1 MSSIKNMI
9 HSVKGKYQSRKAAKQ
24 NRQPNPRVIKT
35 VAHLNKYSLIYHG
48 ILACLLCFVIE
59 CISRRSFLSALTFV
73 GGHTAA
79 YLYNSF
85 IIFTSLSLAYLVRR
99 RALVRLLVSGFW
111 LFLGTVNGCILAK
124 RVTPFGFTDL
134 KCLSDLFEMKNTNYF
149 TATEAILVVCVV
161 GVFLAFCIWMFVKGP
176 KFQGPTHKYLSP
188 LFVAAICLLLPLTTK
203 AAQSTNIVA
212 SYFSNIAQGYENYGF
227 VYGFSSSVVDRGM
240 SKPENYS
247 QETVE
252 EIQTAVNAAKKETT
266 VTSEDAPNIIV
277 VLLES
282 FIDPYDVNFLEFSED
297 PVPNFRNLYNNYS
310 SGYLTVPVVGAGT
323 ANTEFEVL
331 TGMSLQYFGT
341 GEYPYKTTLKKTDCE
356 SIASDLSA
364 IGYGT
369 HVVHNNGGNFYS
381 RANAFSMMGFDTFT
395 SKECMNIQEYT
406 PLGDWPTDDILINET
421 IKAMDATPDQADLVY
436 TITVQG
442 HGDYPTE
449 KILTNPEIK
458 VSGAADEA
466 TNNSWEYYVNMIHE
480 VDKFIANLID
490 EVSKRDEKTMIVMFG
505 DHLPTM
511 GLEESDMAAGD
522 IFKTKYITWNN
533 FGLEKQDADLT
544 SYQLLAN
551 TMDQLGIH
559 EGTLFTAHQTLTD
572 SETYINDIEQLQ
584 YDLLYGERYA
594 YNGEDKYPASDLVMG
609 IDDVTISNIWNTTDG
624 RVCISGSNFT
634 PWTKIYVN
642 GTKVSTTFISS
653 SMLRIRGESVADG
666 DTITANIVGSSST
679 IFRTSNEMTYH
690 APELSTETETPAD
703 TGSDEITAPLPG
715 VSIDPD
721 IEAALKGSAEA
732 TVQ

>member
-9 HSVKGKYQSRKAAKQ
+9 YSIKGKYQTRRTARQ
-24 NRQPNPRVIKT
+24 NRQPNPRLKKA

-48 ILACLLCFVIE
+48 ILACLLCFAIE

-252 EIQTAVNAAKKETT
+252 EIQTTVNTAKKETT
-266 VTSEDAPNIIV
+266 VTAEDAPNIIV

-297 PVPNFRNLYNNYS
+297 PVPNFHNLYNNYS

-323 ANTEFEVL
+323 ANTEFEIL

-406 PLGDWPTDDILINET
+406 PLGDWPTDDILISET

-458 VSGAADEA
+458 VSGAADEGA
-466 TNNSWEYYVNMIHE
+466 NNSWEYYVNMIHE

-511 GLEESDMAAGD
+511 GLDESDMAAGD

-559 EGTLFTAHQTLTD
+559 EGTLFTAHQTLKD
-572 SETYINDIEQLQ
+572 SETYSEDIEQLQ
-584 YDLLYGERYA
+584 YDLLYGARYA
-594 YNGEDKYPASDLVMG
+594 YSGEDKYPASDLVMG
-609 IDDVTISNIWNTTDG
+609 IDDVVISNIWNTADG
-624 RVCISGSNFT
+624 KIYVSGSNFT

-642 GTKVSTTFISS
+642 GIKVPTSFISS
-653 SMLRIRGESVADG
+653 SMLRISGDNAKDG

-679 IFRTSNEMTYH
+679 IFRTSNELTYS
-690 APELSTETETPAD
+690 APEQSTETETPAD
-703 TGSDEITAPLPG
+703 TGSDAITPPLTG

-721 IEAALKGSAEA
+721 IEAALKDSIENS
-732 TVQ
+732 TK

>member
-9 HSVKGKYQSRKAAKQ
+9 HTMKGKHEAHKKRQQ
-24 NRQPNPRVIKT
+24 NRQPNPRMEKA
-35 VAHLNKYSLIYHG
+35 VAHLNKYSLIYHA
-48 ILACLLCFVIE
+48 ILACVLCFTIE
-59 CISRRSFLSALTFV
+59 CISRRSFVSALTFV

-99 RALVRLLVSGFW
+99 RALVRLLVGGFW
-111 LFLGTVNGCILAK
+111 IFLGTVNGCILAK

-149 TATEAILVVCVV
+149 TAKEAILVVCVV
-161 GVFLAFCIWMFVKGP
+161 SAFLAFCIWMFVKGP
-176 KFQGPTHKYLSP
+176 KFKGNTHKYLTP
-188 LFVAAICLLLPLTTK
+188 LFVAASCLLLPLTTK

-247 QETVE
+247 KETVE
-252 EIQTAVNAAKKETT
+252 EIQANVNAAKEETT
-266 VTSEDAPNIIV
+266 VTAEDAPNIIL

-297 PVPNFRNLYNNYS
+297 PVPNFHNLYNNFS

-356 SIASDLSA
+356 SIASNLSS

-395 SKECMNIQEYT
+395 SKECMNIREYT
-406 PLGDWPTDDILINET
+406 PLGDWPTDDILIRET

-449 KILTNPEIK
+449 KILTNPEIR
-458 VSGAADEA
+458 VSGAADEG

-511 GLEESDMAAGD
+511 GLEDTDMAAGD

-533 FGLEKQDADLT
+533 FGLAKEDADLT
-544 SYQLLAN
+544 SYQLMAN
-551 TMDQLGIH
+551 AMDQMGIH
-559 EGTLFTAHQTLTD
+559 EGTLFAAHQTQRD
-572 SETYINDIEQLQ
+572 SETYLKDFEQLQ

-609 IDDVTISNIWNTTDG
+609 IDDVKIQIIRNTAEG
-624 RVCISGSNFT
+624 KIYISGSNFT

-642 GTKVSTTFISS
+642 GTKVSTAFISS
-653 SMLRIRGESVADG
+653 SMLRISEDDVEDG
-666 DTITANIVGSSST
+666 DTITANIVGSSNT
-679 IFRTSNEMTYH
+679 IFRTSNEYVYH
-690 APELSTETETPAD
+690 APKQTQTTESEPSPAGV
-703 TGSDEITAPLPG
+703 GSDQITSPLPG

-721 IEAALKGSAEA
+721 VEKALRN
-732 TVQ
+732 

>member
-1 MSSIKNMI
+1 MNMI
-9 HSVKGKYQSRKAAKQ
+9 TSMKELFANRKQKRAQ
-24 NRQPNPRVIKT
+24 RQPNPT
-35 VAHLNKYSLIYHG
+35 VTKIVGHLNRYSLIYHG
-48 ILACLLCFVIE
+48 VLACLLCFIIE
-59 CISRRSFLSALTFV
+59 CISRRSVWSAFTFV

-99 RALVRLLVSGFW
+99 RTLVRLLVSGFW

-134 KCLSDLFEMKNTNYF
+134 KCLSDLFAMQNTNYF
-149 TATEAILVVCVV
+149 TATEAILVVSIV
-161 GVFLAFCIWMFVKGP
+161 GVFLVTCIWLFVKGP
-176 KFQGPTHKYLSP
+176 RFQGPTHKYLSP

-240 SKPENYS
+240 SKPDNYS
-247 QETVE
+247 EETIRQIE
-252 EIQTAVNAAKKETT
+252 DTVNASKKDTT
-266 VTSEDAPNIIV
+266 VTASDAPNIIV

-282 FIDPYDVNFLEFSED
+282 FIDPDDVKFLNCSED
-297 PVPNFRNLYNNYS
+297 PIPNFHNLYENYS

-341 GEYPYKTTLKKTDCE
+341 GEYPYKTTLKQTDCE

-381 RANAFSMMGFDTFT
+381 RRNAFTMMGFDSFT
-395 SKECMNIQEYT
+395 SKECMNIHEYT
-406 PLGDWPTDDILINET
+406 PLGDWPTDDILIDET
-421 IKAMDATPDQADLVY
+421 MKALDSTPGQSDLVY

-442 HGDYPTE
+442 HGDYPKE
-449 KILTNPEIK
+449 KILTSPEIR
-458 VSGAADEA
+458 VSGAADEGS
-466 TNNSWEYYVNMIHE
+466 NNSWEYYVNMIHE

-490 EVSKRDEKTMIVMFG
+490 ELSARDEKTMVVMFG

-511 GLEESDMAAGD
+511 GLEESDMVSGD

-533 FGLEKQDADLT
+533 FGLEKKDADIT
-544 SYQLLAN
+544 SYELLAN
-551 TMDQLGIH
+551 VTDQLGIH
-559 EGTLFTAHQTLTD
+559 EGTLFTYTQTQMDSPDYLT
-572 SETYINDIEQLQ
+572 NFEQLQ

-594 YNGEDKYPASDLVMG
+594 YHGEDKYPASDLVMG
-609 IDDVTISNIWNTTDG
+609 IDDVKLYRIWDTLDG
-624 RVCISGSNFT
+624 RICLYGSNFT
-634 PWTKIYVN
+634 PWTRVYVN
-642 GTKVSTTFISS
+642 GERVPTTFLSS
-653 SMLRIRGESVADG
+653 SMLRISGSSVNEG

-679 IFRTSNEMTYH
+679 IFRTSNELTYH
-690 APELSTETETPAD
+690 TSADTETETPA
-703 TGSDEITAPLPG
+703 TTTADETMT
-715 VSIDPD
+715 
-721 IEAALKGSAEA
+721 K
-732 TVQ
+732 